1 MRSGNFFTLP
11 QLFTCISECSR
22 VMQWTTQLF
31 VPGCSFINLQE
42 NGSYIPGNF
51 WNVGVVFTAPWSKR
65 KKKEFSMKCLKKK
78 S

>member
-1 MRSGNFFTLP
+1 MCSGNFFTFP

-22 VMQWTTQLF
+22 VMQWRTQLL
-31 VPGCSFINLQE
+31 VPGRSFINLQE
-42 NGSYIPGNF
+42 NGNYIPENF
-51 WNVGVVFTAPWSKR
+51 WNVGVVFTAPRSKR